1 MAKEMEL
8 DRAPIE
14 FQTFYFSHVCVTPP
28 TPHPLAE
35 LALGSTEK
43 SAKKKWESLQNMA
56 QKRYICLEFLTKAKT
71 PKRKSK
77 IYHAFRSSS

>member
-1 MAKEMEL
+1 MGL

-43 SAKKKWESLQNMA
+43 SAKKNGKVYRIWL
-56 QKRYICLEFLTKAKT
+56 KRDIFV
-71 PKRKSK
+71 
-77 IYHAFRSSS
+77 